1 MELGK
6 VKGQVV
12 STARNPG
19 LPHLTLLLVDIVN
32 AEGTVQCADQ
42 IAADVLG
49 AGEGELVLLARG
61 SSARLIIGTPAPID
75 LSVIGIVDQ
84 VTSNEKAF
92 YTK

>member
-12 STARNPG
+12 STARYPG
-19 LPHLTLLLVDIVN
+19 LPRLTLLLVDIVD
-32 AEGTVQCADQ
+32 ADGVVQFADQ
-42 IAADVLG
+42 VAADIVG

-61 SSARLIIGTPAPID
+61 SSARLILETPAPVD

-84 VTSNEKAF
+84 VTSNEKTF